1 MNPHTPPLTH
11 AAERA
16 PLVSPIA
23 ALDEESLVSAADGTQ
38 AAAQTQGTTEWLG
51 VRVGQIGLLLPTTAA
66 RELLDPPP
74 AARLPHT
81 PAWFAG
87 LANVRGALV
96 PMVDTA
102 RALDV
107 EHDSAARRYLLI
119 FNHGDQTI
127 GLIVDGLPRRQVFE
141 AREHTSSLPPHPVLL
156 DGHLTGAYDR
166 DGLLWFELDLD
177 GFFRTLGARIG
188 QA

>member
-1 MNPHTPPLTH
+1 MIPSLDPHPP
-11 AAERA
+11 ASKGRE
-16 PLVSPIA
+16 LVGPIA
-23 ALDEESLVSAADGTQ
+23 ALDEESLTSAADAG
-38 AAAQTQGTTEWLG
+38 QTTAHAQGTAEWLG
-51 VRVGQIGLLLPTTAA
+51 VRVGPIGLLLPVTAA

-74 AARLPHT
+74 VARLPHT
-81 PAWFAG
+81 PAWFTG

-107 EHDSAARRYLLI
+107 EHDSAARPYLLI
-119 FNHGDQTI
+119 FNQGDEAI
-127 GLIVDGLPRRQVFE
+127 GLVVDGLPRRQGFE
-141 AREHTSSLPPHPVLL
+141 AREHTNGLPPHPALL
-156 DGHLTGAYDR
+156 DGHLVGAYDR

>member
-1 MNPHTPPLTH
+1 MNPYTPYRRGSEP
-11 AAERA
+11 AA
-16 PLVSPIA
+16 LLSPSA
-23 ALDEESLVSAADGTQ
+23 ALDEESLVSSADAGQGT
-38 AAAQTQGTTEWLG
+38 APGQGTTEWLG
-51 VRVGQIGLLLPTTAA
+51 VRVGQIGLLLPVTAA

-81 PAWFAG
+81 PAWFTG

-107 EHDSAARRYLLI
+107 ERDSNARRYLLI
-119 FNHGDQTI
+119 FNQGDETI
-127 GLIVDGLPRRQVFE
+127 GLIVDGLPRRQAFE
-141 AREHTSSLPPHPVLL
+141 GRERTNGLPPHPALL
-156 DGHLTGAYDR
+156 DGHLAGAYDR

-177 GFFRTLGARIG
+177 GFFRTLGTRIG